1 MKSSNSSI
9 LTPNSSLNEAV
20 YREYYSNVYGYIIS
34 KINNIH
40 DAEDLTADVFV
51 KIYAKLDTFDESK
64 ASLSTWIYTVTKN
77 TLTDYYRTRKVF
89 FEIPEDAEDEISVED
104 EICNA
109 EALENL
115 ANALEALDKRERD
128 IIILHY
134 YSGKTLKEIAEKLG
148 ISYAYVKILQN
159 KALENLRKK
168 LQNNCSHFCDLFV

>member
-1 MKSSNSSI
+1 MVITDLKK
-9 LTPNSSLNEAV
+9 EQF
-20 YREYYSNVYGYIIS
+20 YREYHSKVFGYICS
-34 KINNIH
+34 KINNVH

-51 KIYAKLDTFDESK
+51 KIYAKLDTFDENK
-64 ASLSTWIYTVTKN
+64 ASLSTWIYTVTRN

-89 FEIPEDAEDEISVED
+89 SEMSEDIDGETSVED
-104 EICNA
+104 EICNS

-115 ANALEALDKRERD
+115 ANVLETLEKCERD

-148 ISYAYVKILQN
+148 ISYSYVKILQN

-168 LQNNCSHFCDLFV
+168 L